1 MSLEAQAFGWLA
13 AGLIAVSLGLVA
25 AAVVHEQKHP
35 CLRYATHQI
44 FVPELTTYISLDGGI
59 PIGGGMT
66 SKGGLAVPVT
76 TPAYYEEETV
86 CEERQ

>member
-1 MSLEAQAFGWLA
+1 VSLETKAFGWLA

-25 AAVVHEQKHP
+25 VAVVYEQKHP
-35 CLRYATHQI
+35 CLRYATHQV

-66 SKGGLAVPVT
+66 SKGGMTVPVT
-76 TPAYYEEETV
+76 TPAHYEEETV
-86 CEERQ
+86 CEERR